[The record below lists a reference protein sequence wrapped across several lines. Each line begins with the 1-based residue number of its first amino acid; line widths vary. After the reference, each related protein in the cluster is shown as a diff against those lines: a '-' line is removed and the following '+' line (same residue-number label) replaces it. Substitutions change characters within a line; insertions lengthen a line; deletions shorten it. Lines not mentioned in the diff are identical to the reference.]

1 VASQTSDQLLSTLRH
16 TVTALVQ
23 RAGPDLS
30 ARQLSVLLV
39 CYLEVGPHTVRGL
52 SERLG
57 INKPAIT
64 RALDRL
70 GELDL
75 ALRIEDA
82 NDRRSVNVKRTMKGA
97 GFLRELRGILL
108 EADTEAH
115 QTISLFPFASK
126 KSVGA

>member
-1 VASQTSDQLLSTLRH
+1 VASQTSDHLLSTLHH

-23 RAGPDLS
+23 RADPDLS

-52 SERLG
+52 SERLR

-97 GFLRELRGILL
+97 GFLRDLRAIMSESDIAARQGTSL
-108 EADTEAH
+108 
-115 QTISLFPFASK
+115 ISSGFINS
-126 KSVGA
+126 